1 MQQFQEHLPGVVNL
15 MVWGLILSQSTC
27 SLLFF
32 VFQRI
37 SLNLYKK
44 KWELINSYIM
54 IMMIIIIIIII
65 IMLTIIIILE

>member
-1 MQQFQEHLPGVVNL
+1 M

-54 IMMIIIIIIII
+54 IMMMIIIIII

>member
-32 VFQRI
+32 VFQHI

-54 IMMIIIIIIII
+54 IMIIIIIII